1 MNIKAYSWENRE
13 KKKKGRERDGDWRER
28 ENRNGIAYYICWSI
42 YILSKRLPLLLLL
55 LLLVKLED
63 DAKPQFLFIMFY
75 YTIFYLF

>member
-1 MNIKAYSWENRE
+1 MGKSRKE
-13 KKKKGRERDGDWRER
+13 KERERDGDWRER
-28 ENRNGIAYYICWSI
+28 ENRNGIAYYIWWSI

-75 YTIFYLF
+75 LLLISL